1 MNSKERVLNR
11 ERERGRAAAL
21 TLASKA
27 ADLTGTELIAAE
39 NDIPVWNENAVYTAD
54 HIGYPVQDN
63 GQVYRILQAHTPS
76 HNPGARP
83 ADLPA
88 IYSITHTKDA
98 EKAKPYTAPYGTS
111 GLYMKDEVCTKDGQ
125 TWKSTQDNN
134 AYPPNETGTATMWE
148 VVSGELS

>member
-11 ERERGRAAAL
+11 EREKGRAAAL
-21 TLASKA
+21 ALAERASE
-27 ADLTGTELIAAE
+27 LTGTELISAE
-39 NDIPVWNENAVYTAD
+39 NDIPAWNENAVYTTN

-63 GQVYRILQAHTPS
+63 GQVYIILQAHTPS
-76 HNPGARP
+76 HNPGVRP
-83 ADLPA
+83 VDLPA

-98 EKAKPYTAPYGTS
+98 KRAKPYTAPNGTS

-134 AYPPNETGTATMWE
+134 PYPPNETGTSDFWE
-148 VVSGELS
+148 VVTDA

>member
-1 MNSKERVLNR
+1 MTSKERVLNR

-21 TLASKA
+21 ALASQA

-39 NDIPVWNENAVYTAD
+39 NDIPAWNENGVYTTD
-54 HIGYPVQDN
+54 LIGFPVQDK
-63 GQVYRILQAHTPS
+63 GQVYIILQAHTPS
-76 HNPGARP
+76 HNPGVRP

-88 IYSITHTKDA
+88 IYSITHTKDP

-134 AYPPNETGTATMWE
+134 PYPPNETGTEDYWE
-148 VVSGELS
+148 VV

>member
-1 MNSKERVLNR
+1 MSSKERVLNR

-21 TLASKA
+21 ALASQA

-39 NDIPVWNENAVYTAD
+39 NDIPAWNENGAYTKD
-54 HIGYPVQDN
+54 HIGYPVQDK
-63 GQVYRILQAHTPS
+63 GQVYIILQAHTPS
-76 HNPGARP
+76 HNPGVRP

-88 IYSITHTKDA
+88 IYSITHTKDP
-98 EKAKPYTAPYGTS
+98 ERAKPYTAPNGTS

-134 AYPPNETGTATMWE
+134 PYPPNETGTGAFWE
-148 VVSGELS
+148 VV